1 MTDREV
7 IELVKDAAVYADAR
21 WIPCR
26 ERMLEASSR
35 YLISIK
41 NDYERRYSKTAW
53 FKGDVTTRR
62 SFLEAYM
69 GEEL

>member
-7 IELVKDAAVYADAR
+7 IELVKDAAVYAGAR